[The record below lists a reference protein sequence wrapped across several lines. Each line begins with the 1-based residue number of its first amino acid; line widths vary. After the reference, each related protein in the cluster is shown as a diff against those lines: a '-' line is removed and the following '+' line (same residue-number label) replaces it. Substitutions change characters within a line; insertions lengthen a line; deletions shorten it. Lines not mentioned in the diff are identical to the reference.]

1 MGFMQRMRILLL
13 GKCTSILINKPAVEI
28 EDNETDPEACKWEHA
43 AHDLTEMQIPI
54 VTKLVT
60 NDDAVVTEV
69 TIDLPD
75 NLSDLEYVEMN
86 MDTDKEINDTKKSSC
101 SYQVNISSLK
111 ISTIIIHVISII
123 PWPFS
128 TYFVLL

>member
-13 GKCTSILINKPAVEI
+13 GKCTNILINKPAVEI

-60 NDDAVVTEV
+60 NDDTVVTEV
-69 TIDLPD
+69 SIDLPD

-86 MDTDKEINDTKKSSC
+86 MAMDTDKEINDTKKSSC
-101 SYQVNISSLK
+101 SYQVNISSPTKCIL
-111 ISTIIIHVISII
+111 
-123 PWPFS
+123 
-128 TYFVLL
+128 